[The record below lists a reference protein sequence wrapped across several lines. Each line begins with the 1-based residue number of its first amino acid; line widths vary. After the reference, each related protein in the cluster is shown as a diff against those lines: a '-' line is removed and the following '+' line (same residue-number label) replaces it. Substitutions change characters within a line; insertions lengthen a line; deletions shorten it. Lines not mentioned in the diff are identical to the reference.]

1 MKSIVLSS
9 FVSAVLVFSSQAS
22 AHHAAAVLYHLD
34 QQVTVEGVV
43 TEFRLG
49 NPHARIYMTVR
60 NANGEESQWMA
71 EGGSRTVLTRNGW
84 TGDELH
90 VGDAVTII
98 GNPSRNGSR
107 VIHWEKVVLPDGT
120 ERWGEDVPEDS
131 VLEGLRQR
139 RR

>member
-1 MKSIVLSS
+1 
-9 FVSAVLVFSSQAS
+9 
-22 AHHAAAVLYHLD
+22 
-34 QQVTVEGVV
+34 
-43 TEFRLG
+43 
-49 NPHARIYMTVR
+49 MTVR
-60 NANGEESQWMA
+60 NANGEENQWMA

-131 VLEGLRQR
+131 VLEELRQR